1 MVRFKHR
8 YLLVHL
14 IFPNSLDNPLSPS
27 SSSSGAERPLPPTLN
42 EAGLISLL
50 RESLSVNFGDVGA
63 GEVGGTF
70 TSESSR
76 LLCWSNRMAR
86 LAMVAGERR

>member
-14 IFPNSLDNPLSPS
+14 LFPSSLPSHPLSSSEDEQDAQQPS
-27 SSSSGAERPLPPTLN
+27 SPPVLN

-50 RESLSVNFGDVGA
+50 RDSLSVNFGDVGA
-63 GEVGGTF
+63 GEVGGSF
-70 TSESSR
+70 GGECIR
-76 LLCWSNRMAR
+76 AALAR
-86 LAMVAGERR
+86 S